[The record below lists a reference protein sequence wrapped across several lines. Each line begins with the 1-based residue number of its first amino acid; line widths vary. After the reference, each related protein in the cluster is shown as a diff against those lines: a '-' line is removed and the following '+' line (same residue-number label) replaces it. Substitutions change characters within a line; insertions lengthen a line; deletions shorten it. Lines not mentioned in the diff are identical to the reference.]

1 MSNPRSS
8 SSIRTNPLLSDAEH
22 QQIDR
27 ILDDLDLRGRGI
39 AELYTRL
46 RGSAVTEASFEATHG
61 VRPILWEPGDFA
73 LQMGLILRL
82 RNDGPFV
89 DYAMKR
95 IMAAYDR
102 DEADAAAECGFD
114 TVAELRILHW
124 GPDLEVQRAGR
135 TLLARLR
142 AGAATPD
149 EAAAATDRWG
159 AAWKNLTEFRAT
171 TVQHP

>member
-1 MSNPRSS
+1 MINTRP
-8 SSIRTNPLLSDAEH
+8 SSIRTNPLLSDADH

-27 ILDDLDLRGRGI
+27 IVDDLDLRGRGI

-46 RGSAVTEASFEATHG
+46 RNSAVAQASFAAKHG
-61 VRPILWEPGDFA
+61 VRPILWEPEDFA

-89 DYAMKR
+89 EYALKR
-95 IMAAYDR
+95 ITAAYDR
-102 DEADAAAECGFD
+102 DEADAAAECGLD
-114 TVAELRILHW
+114 TVAELRLLHW
-124 GPDLEVQRAGR
+124 GPDPEAQRAGR

-142 AGAATPD
+142 AGITSPD

-159 AAWKNLTEFRAT
+159 ASWKDLTEFRAT

>member
-1 MSNPRSS
+1 MINSRPSS
-8 SSIRTNPLLSDAEH
+8 VRTNPLLSEAEH

-27 ILDDLDLRGRGI
+27 IVDDLDLSGQGI
-39 AELYTRL
+39 AELYIRL
-46 RGSAVTEASFEATHG
+46 RSSAVTEASFEAKHG
-61 VRPILWEPGDFA
+61 VRPILWEPEDFA

-89 DYAMKR
+89 EYALKR
-95 IMAAYDR
+95 ITAAYDR
-102 DEADAAAECGFD
+102 DEADATSESGLD
-114 TVAELRILHW
+114 TVAELRLLHW
-124 GPDLEVQRAGR
+124 GSDLAVQRSGR

-142 AGAATPD
+142 AGTATPD

-159 AAWKNLTEFRAT
+159 ASWKNLTEFRAT